1 MQNSLKTRST
11 YWQILPYIQQQK
23 GTIAKAL
30 VCTLGFTIFWPIMAW
45 LIGETASK
53 FVGTGDFKGFTKLAA
68 ASAIIFLIRSIIQY
82 GQDTLMAK
90 AALTIALEIRKKVYT
105 HLQKLNIGY
114 FETAQTGDL
123 SYRLTEDIDRIGEV
137 INKFFHQFIPSILQ
151 LIVIMGYMIYLN
163 WQLTLGALI
172 IIPLMALLI
181 SWFGEKLLRYS
192 RESQDRISD
201 LSSLLTEVF
210 SGIRLIKA
218 FVAEDYEIARFAEE
232 AEKNRRAKYLSERIK
247 ALQFIV
253 VGFPEAV
260 SIILLFLLGGWQ
272 IEQGNL
278 TGSQF
283 ISYIAGAALLIDPIA
298 TTTANY
304 GDFKQGE
311 ASSDRIFELLAI
323 LPTVVEKPGAL
334 ELPHVTGK
342 VEYRNINF
350 AYPPQSP
357 LDKGGKEPQSPLYK
371 GGKEPQSPI
380 DKGGKEPQSPID
392 KGGKEPQPPLYKGGK
407 EPQPPLDKGGQGGVP
422 ILQNM
427 SLLALPGEMIALVG
441 ASGAGKTTLVNLL
454 PRFYDPQ
461 AGQVLIDGIDV
472 QDVTLNTLRRQIG
485 IVPQETIL
493 FSGTIAQNIAFGRSY
508 YELKDV
514 EKAAEIAN
522 AHQFISEFPDGYQT
536 WVGERGVN
544 LSGGQKQRIAI
555 ARAVL
560 LNPRILILDEATS
573 ALDSESEAL
582 VQEALERL
590 MQDRTVFIIAHRLA
604 TVRKADRIL
613 VLEKGRVVESGTHEE
628 LLEKGDRYA
637 RYYAQQFS

>member
-90 AALTIALEIRKKVYT
+90 AALTIALEIRKKTYT

-151 LIVIMGYMIYLN
+151 LIVIVGYMIYLN

-181 SWFGEKLLRYS
+181 SWFGEKLLIYS

-323 LPTVVEKPGAL
+323 VPTVVEKPGAI

-357 LDKGGKEPQSPLYK
+357 LDKGEKEP
-371 GGKEPQSPI
+371 
-380 DKGGKEPQSPID
+380 
-392 KGGKEPQPPLYKGGK
+392 
-407 EPQPPLDKGGQGGVP
+407 GQAGVP

-461 AGQVLIDGIDV
+461 AGQILIDGIDI

-637 RYYAQQFS
+637 GYYAQQFS

>member
-11 YWQILPYIQQQK
+11 YWQILPYIRQQQQ
-23 GTIAKAL
+23 TIAKAL
-30 VCTLGFTIFWPIMAW
+30 VCTLGFTVFWPIMAW

-90 AALTIALEIRKKVYT
+90 AALTIALEIRKKTYM

-151 LIVIMGYMIYLN
+151 LIVIVGYMIYLN
-163 WQLTLGALI
+163 WQLTLGALV

-323 LPTVVEKPGAL
+323 VPTVVEKPGAI

-357 LDKGGKEPQSPLYK
+357 LNKGEKEP
-371 GGKEPQSPI
+371 
-380 DKGGKEPQSPID
+380 
-392 KGGKEPQPPLYKGGK
+392 
-407 EPQPPLDKGGQGGVP
+407 GQAGVP

-461 AGQVLIDGIDV
+461 VGQVLIDGIDV

-514 EKAAEIAN
+514 EKAAQIAN

-590 MQDRTVFIIAHRLA
+590 MCDRTVFIIAHRLA